1 MRKRRRDKQVYGESK
16 CYFCEEICVLEMN
29 MKVKDKFVRY
39 EVATLSNY
47 MHENLKQSIYK
58 NFIKINK

>member
-1 MRKRRRDKQVYGESK
+1 VYGESK

-58 NFIKINK
+58 NLIKINK